1 MSAAGQPSGL
11 DRFLTTIDRLSEV
24 SGRASAWFVAP
35 LILAVTYE
43 VGARYLF
50 RAPTVWAYDLS
61 YMLYASIFMLGA
73 AYTLRHGAHVRT
85 DFLYNDFSDRRK
97 AQIDAVGYALFLATL
112 AFLLFSITREA
123 YHSWDIDERSG
134 ESPWRPPL
142 YPLKWMLV
150 VALVL
155 LFLQSV
161 AEFVRALV
169 AARRR
174 PTA

>member
-1 MSAAGQPSGL
+1 MPSLRERVLAGV
-11 DRFLTTIDRLSEV
+11 DRLSEV
-24 SGRASAWFVAP
+24 FGRASAWLVAP

-50 RAPTVWAYDLS
+50 RAPTIWAYDLS
-61 YMLYASIFMLGA
+61 YMLYASIFLLGA

-85 DFLYNDFSDRRK
+85 DFLYQDFSDRRK

-142 YPLKWMLV
+142 YPLKWMMV

>member
-1 MSAAGQPSGL
+1 MPDPRSPL
-11 DRFLTTIDRLSEV
+11 DRLLDVVDWVSEV
-24 SGRASAWFVAP
+24 SGQLSAWFVAP

-43 VGARYLF
+43 VLARYLF
-50 RAPTVWAYDLS
+50 RAPTIWAYDLS
-61 YMLYASIFMLGA
+61 YMLYAAIFMLGA

-97 AQIDAVGYALFLATL
+97 AQIDAAWYLLFLPV
-112 AFLLFSITREA
+112 LLLLIVSMTREA

-134 ESPWRPPL
+134 ESPWRPPI
-142 YPLKWMLV
+142 YPLKWMLAV
-150 VALVL
+150 GLGL